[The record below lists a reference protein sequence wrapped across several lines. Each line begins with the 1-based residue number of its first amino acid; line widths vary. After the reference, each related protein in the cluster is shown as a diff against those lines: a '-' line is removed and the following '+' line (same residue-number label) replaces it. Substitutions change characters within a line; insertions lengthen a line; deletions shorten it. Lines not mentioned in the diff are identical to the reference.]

1 MERSLRFYGQL
12 LTDVGLLK
20 VSVDDIVQTV
30 DFRILEELRAELRP
44 R

>member
-1 MERSLRFYGQL
+1 MERSLWFYGQL

-20 VSVDDIVQTV
+20 VSVDDIVLTV